1 MPTEPQPVTLADA
14 VRRAVE
20 VVDPDGAD
28 PDLSDLF
35 ARFEDADEP
44 ITAIEDVPQTI
55 AEGAGAID
63 PQEESGPVQV
73 AVAVATY
80 LAFRRDEL
88 DEEDPDELVRL
99 AVRAEYDG
107 NPPEVVADWLE
118 GNGIEV

>member
-28 PDLSDLF
+28 PDLSDLL